1 MKVKGVIM
9 VCLSQLV
16 QEKFGAEKW
25 QEILR
30 RSGMDA
36 HKRFIATEDVED
48 GSALEMLQ
56 NTCQVLGITLE
67 QAAEAFGD
75 HWVNVYAPKIYG
87 IYYHGVNSARD
98 FLLKM
103 DEVHVKTTKTMDNAS
118 PPRFEYEWADDRTL
132 IMTYKSHRGLIDIC
146 IGLVKGVGKHF
157 HEDLKVRKLSQDKI
171 EVVFPA

>member
-1 MKVKGVIM
+1 MKGVIM

-16 QEKFGAEKW
+16 QEKFGTEKW

-30 RSGMDA
+30 RSGMDT
-36 HKRFIATEDVED
+36 HKRFIATEDVAD
-48 GSALEMLQ
+48 GDAMGMLQ

-75 HWVNVYAPKIYG
+75 YWVNTYAPKVYG
-87 IYYHGVNSARD
+87 IYYKDAQSAKD

-103 DEVHVKTTKTMDNAS
+103 DDVHVKATKTLQDAR

-146 IGLVKGVGKHF
+146 MGLVKGVGKHF
-157 HEDLKVRKLSQDKI
+157 NEDLKVTKLSDDKI
-171 EVVFPA
+171 KVVFPA